1 MAARK
6 PKKTLTSKPN
16 VIKKNTG
23 TKKVPPKNP
32 IINKP
37 VVNSSPVSTPVR
49 KKTEVIK
56 KNEYEYVKVPGNAK
70 ENRFNEIGQKVQS
83 GELQW
88 AYYAVENDIG
98 YHFYRKLK

>member
-16 VIKKNTG
+16 VIKKPTG

-37 VVNSSPVSTPVR
+37 VVNSSPVSAPVR
-49 KKTEVIK
+49 KKTEVTK

-70 ENRFNEIGQKVQS
+70 ENRFNEIGQKVQN

-88 AYYAVENDIG
+88 AYYAIENDIG

>member
-32 IINKP
+32 TINKP
-37 VVNSSPVSTPVR
+37 LVNSLSVSTPLR
-49 KKTEVIK
+49 KKTEVIN
-56 KNEYEYVKVPGNAK
+56 KNEYEYVKVPGNTK

>member
-32 IINKP
+32 IINIYISMKSF
-37 VVNSSPVSTPVR
+37 NDLNIADTNISTEW
-49 KKTEVIK
+49 TDDIDI
-56 KNEYEYVKVPGNAK
+56 NEKIYIYR
-70 ENRFNEIGQKVQS
+70 EN
-83 GELQW
+83 
-88 AYYAVENDIG
+88 
-98 YHFYRKLK
+98 